1 MTARPGSRGDS
12 EEAIVAF
19 AALVNEPG
27 LIWACAQADGAMQV
41 RHDFAADLVK
51 GHGRGGGKRRKEAAE
66 APFAWLHLNL
76 ADQRTHAWLT
86 RENLLP
92 PEIADLLLS
101 HEHHPTALVEED
113 AIGLVFQDF
122 ARDLGRDSEGLS
134 ALHVAIRPGLVITGR
149 YHPVQCADLIR
160 RRLDRAPAT
169 LDHTSALALI
179 LDVVS
184 SSFSKQARDLALG
197 VQTADDQFHSGDPA
211 AAQAVSGVRRQAARL
226 HRLTGGMKAV
236 LHRLEEEPDLPDP
249 VLAVA
254 ERYAQRLS
262 AIDGDIAATQGQMRA
277 LREELDLLAAQKTNS
292 NLYFLSMMSALL
304 LPATLVTGFFG
315 MNTSDLPLSGG
326 GMGTAE
332 AAVIAVVSSVGTWLL
347 LRYRN

>member
-1 MTARPGSRGDS
+1 MTARRES

-27 LIWACAQADGAMQV
+27 LIWAATHEDGVMHV
-41 RHDFAADLVK
+41 RHDFTEALVK
-51 GHGRGGGKRRKEAAE
+51 GHARTTGKSRRKEAE
-66 APFAWLHLNL
+66 APFLWLHLNL
-76 ADQRTHAWLT
+76 ADQRTHAWML

-92 PEIADLLLS
+92 REIADLLLG
-101 HEHHPTALVEED
+101 HEHHPTGLVEED

-122 ARDLGRDSEGLS
+122 ARDLGGDSEGLS
-134 ALHVAIRPGLVITGR
+134 ALHVAIRPGLVISGR

-160 RRLDRAPAT
+160 RRLDRAPAA
-169 LDHTSALALI
+169 LDHTAALALI

-197 VQTADDQFHSGDPA
+197 VQTADDQFHSGDRS

-226 HRLTGGMKAV
+226 HRLTGGLKAV
-236 LHRLEEEPDLPDP
+236 LHRLEEEPELPDP
-249 VLAVA
+249 ITGVV

-315 MNTSDLPLSGG
+315 MNTSDLPFSSG

-332 AAVIAVVSSVGTWLL
+332 AAVIAVVSSLGTWLL